1 MGFLI
6 KMAFWFSLVL
16 LALPLD
22 PSGENGLSQSVS
34 PIQAFFAAR
43 EAVDD
48 VSGICERK
56 PDVCEVGKAA
66 MHTIG
71 VRARETARIAYE
83 MLEENGAPK
92 AAPSDEIG
100 QMIATGDKVM
110 PEIAEPT
117 DAAATGSVTVSN

>member
-6 KMAFWFSLVL
+6 RMAFWFSLVL
-16 LALPLD
+16 LALPLG
-22 PSGENGLSQSVS
+22 PAGEDGQSVS

-48 VSGICERK
+48 VAGICGRK

-66 MHTIG
+66 MQTIG

-83 MLEENGAPK
+83 MLEENS
-92 AAPSDEIG
+92 APSDEVG
-100 QMIATGDKVM
+100 ALIAGEGNTAAQKV
-110 PEIAEPT
+110 EQT
-117 DAAATGSVTVSN
+117 DSAATGSLTVSN

>member
-6 KMAFWFSLVL
+6 RMAFWFSLVL

-22 PSGENGLSQSVS
+22 PAGKDGQSVS

-92 AAPSDEIG
+92 TAPSDEIG
-100 QMIATGDKVM
+100 QMIAAGDNVT
-110 PEIAEPT
+110 PEAGVPT

>member
-22 PSGENGLSQSVS
+22 PAGTNGASVS

-43 EAVDD
+43 AAVDD
-48 VSGICERK
+48 MSGICERK

-66 MHTIG
+66 LHTIG
-71 VRARETARIAYE
+71 IRARETARIAYD
-83 MLEENGAPK
+83 MLEEDGTAKPVPPDEVGAL
-92 AAPSDEIG
+92 
-100 QMIATGDKVM
+100 IATD
-110 PEIAEPT
+110 IAPTAST
-117 DAAATGSVTVSN
+117 DAAVTGSVPPSN